1 MSLRGRHA
9 TLAGS
14 DAADLRELRPKLQAL
29 QHANVKTELRDAIPL
44 LDQARI
50 EKVAVIWK
58 DQGRRKLL
66 RKDALFRVSH
76 LGAQGL
82 RLKVQSGNSREKNNS
97 KKLHIITY
105 GLKSAS

>member
-29 QHANVKTELRDAIPL
+29 QHANAKTELRDAIPL

-50 EKVAVIWK
+50 EKVAVLSHCTRAI
-58 DQGRRKLL
+58 QVIFRFGR
-66 RKDALFRVSH
+66 
-76 LGAQGL
+76 L
-82 RLKVQSGNSREKNNS
+82 RLR
-97 KKLHIITY
+97 
-105 GLKSAS
+105 GLQVRGFSSAIF